1 MNKRWNDRK
10 TVSVGLVVNY
20 PALGLLR
27 GTAKNIS
34 HDGMFIET
42 AATSLCNYSDI
53 EVTMNLPEFSDS
65 PVQIQATIIHSNE
78 NGIGIM
84 FRSNDNLHSEEYGG
98 LNVVQRLVSNRSS
111 DYQQAS

>member
-10 TVSVGLVVNY
+10 PVSLELVINY

-27 GTAKNIS
+27 GKAVNIS

-42 AATSLCNYSDI
+42 VATSLCNHANI
-53 EVTMNLPEFSDS
+53 ELTLNLPDS
-65 PVQIQATIIHSNE
+65 TDAPAQIQAIIIHSRN

-84 FRSNDNLHSEEYGG
+84 FRNSE
-98 LNVVQRLVSNRSS
+98 QSS
-111 DYQQAS
+111 VISMIQQLITAPAMDYQQAC

>member
-10 TVSVGLVVNY
+10 PASLNLVINY

-27 GTAKNIS
+27 GKAVNIS

-42 AATSLCNYSDI
+42 AAISLCNHSTI
-53 EVTMNLPEFSDS
+53 ELTLILPELSET
-65 PVQIQATIIHSNE
+65 PIQIQAIIIHNND

-84 FRSNDNLHSEEYGG
+84 FQDHEKNSVTEMLH
-98 LNVVQRLVSNRSS
+98 QLVIAPA
-111 DYQQAS
+111 DYYQQAC